1 MQDGRST
8 AKIIACSCANMYILL
23 MIISLYLLNFAQSG
37 KVVHVLYNN
46 VSVERCVFY

>member
-1 MQDGRST
+1 MQDERST
-8 AKIIACSCANMYILL
+8 AKVIACSCAILL

-46 VSVERCVFY
+46 VSVQRCVFH

>member
-1 MQDGRST
+1 MLFHL
-8 AKIIACSCANMYILL
+8 SCQLYTLPIL